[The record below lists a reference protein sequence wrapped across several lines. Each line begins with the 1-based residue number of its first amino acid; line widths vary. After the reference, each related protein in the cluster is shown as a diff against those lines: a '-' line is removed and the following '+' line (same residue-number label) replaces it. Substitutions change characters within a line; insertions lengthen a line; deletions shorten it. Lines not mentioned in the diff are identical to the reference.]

1 MSYSSFI
8 FAFTIL
14 NSFIT
19 ETFTLFQAVAILFIL
34 TTIVKEKG
42 ISVHGETLPMKLGV
56 RNHGYFVHKGF
67 IELTAKQLAAVNDFV
82 KKVIDGFA

>member
-1 MSYSSFI
+1 M
-8 FAFTIL
+8 
-14 NSFIT
+14 
-19 ETFTLFQAVAILFIL
+19 
-34 TTIVKEKG
+34 
-42 ISVHGETLPMKLGV
+42 HGETLPMKLGV